1 MVEKEPNA
9 LNITA
14 GSINGY
20 IWIHIRTEISI
31 IMFIVIMYIDR
42 AADISNFST
51 DVFCRAP
58 HSELLASPK
67 QPPLFF

>member
-1 MVEKEPNA
+1 MIV
-9 LNITA
+9 
-14 GSINGY
+14 
-20 IWIHIRTEISI
+20 
-31 IMFIVIMYIDR
+31 FIVMMYIDR
-42 AADISNFST
+42 PADISNFST